1 MTDEARL
8 IAAAGRGD
16 RNAFE
21 KLVGGRQERVFWT
34 AYQVVGHFED
44 ARDVAQHVFIGLWQ
58 VLPRYRPGLSFDSWL
73 HRITINLAIDACR
86 RRRARPE
93 VVGSEGVE
101 PVAAPLTASP
111 FQDLRQRE
119 VQRIF
124 LRLARRL
131 SPRQRAVFVLKEMN
145 DLKTTEIAKIMK
157 LTPSTV
163 RNHLHQARKEL
174 RRGLARDYPEYMPK
188 GSAGKETP

>member
-16 RNAFE
+16 RDAFE

-44 ARDVAQHVFIGLWQ
+44 ARDVAQHVFIRLWQ
-58 VLPRYRPGLSFDSWL
+58 VLPRYRSGLSFDSWL

-93 VVGSEGVE
+93 MVGSEGAETVVA
-101 PVAAPLTASP
+101 PVTGSP
-111 FQDLRQRE
+111 FQDLHQKE

-124 LRLARRL
+124 QRLARRL
-131 SPRQRAVFVLKEMN
+131 TPRQRAVFVLKEMN
-145 DLKTTEIAKIMK
+145 GLETSEIAEIMK

-174 RRGLARDYPEYMPK
+174 RRGLARHYPEYMPP
-188 GSAGKETP
+188 GSATEDTP

>member
-1 MTDEARL
+1 MIDEARL

-16 RNAFE
+16 RDAFE
-21 KLVGGRQERVFWT
+21 TLVSGRQEMVFWT
-34 AYQVVGHFED
+34 AYQVVGDFED
-44 ARDVAQHVFIGLWQ
+44 ARDVAQHVFIRLWQ
-58 VLPRYRPGLSFDSWL
+58 VLPRYRPGLSFSSWL

-93 VVGSEGVE
+93 VVGSEGPE

-111 FQDLRQRE
+111 FHDFRQRE

-124 LRLARRL
+124 SRLARRL

-145 DLKTTEIAKIMK
+145 DLDTAEIAAIMK

-174 RRGLARDYPEYMPK
+174 RRGLARDYPEYLPRR
-188 GSAGKETP
+188 SADETTP

>member
-1 MTDEARL
+1 MADEARL

-16 RNAFE
+16 RDAFE
-21 KLVGGRQERVFWT
+21 ELVGRRQERVFWT

-44 ARDVAQHVFIGLWQ
+44 ARDVAQHVFLRLWQ
-58 VLPRYRPGLSFDSWL
+58 VLPRYRPGWSFDAWL

-93 VVGSEGVE
+93 IGDSHAAEA
-101 PVAAPLTASP
+101 VAAPGAGSP
-111 FQDLRQRE
+111 FRDQRQRE
-119 VQRIF
+119 IQGIF
-124 LRLARRL
+124 LVLARKL

-145 DLKTTEIAKIMK
+145 GLETAEIAEIMK

-174 RRGLARDYPEYMPK
+174 RRGLARDYPEYLPP
-188 GSAGKETP
+188 GHTAEEEP

>member
-1 MTDEARL
+1 MTDEAWL

-16 RNAFE
+16 RQAFE
-21 KLVGGRQERVFWT
+21 KLVCGRQERVFWT

-44 ARDVAQHVFIGLWQ
+44 ARDVAQHVFIRLWQ
-58 VLPRYRPGLSFDSWL
+58 VLPRYRPGTSFDTWL

-93 VVGSEGVE
+93 LVGSEGVE
-101 PVAAPLTASP
+101 PMAAASASP

-145 DLKTTEIAKIMK
+145 GLETNEIAEIMK

-174 RRGLARDYPEYMPK
+174 RRGLASDFPEYLPR
-188 GSAGKETP
+188 GAAGEKKS